1 MDYPRAGAH
10 YPRSTGEFLAW
21 FGTDEDCLDY
31 LEWLRWPG
39 GFACPHCGNAG
50 GWRLADGRVE
60 CGDCSRRT
68 SVTAGTI
75 FDKTRTPLTVWFH
88 ACWLFATAK
97 DGISAQ
103 YLQRALEIGS
113 YQTAW
118 AMLHRLRSA
127 LVRPGRGRL
136 AGTVEV
142 DETFIGGEEHGLRGG
157 RQPGKKVLT
166 GIAVEIGEPKGI
178 GRCRMAV
185 LADASGASLGPFVA
199 GSVEPGSRVIT
210 DGWAGYNGLA
220 ALGYA
225 HERRNQKAAARRGQ
239 DPGELLPAVHR
250 VASLCKRWLL
260 GTHQG
265 RVEPA
270 HLQAYLNEFAFRF
283 NRRHSR
289 SRGMVFYRVLELAAG
304 HDPVRYDD
312 IRATRKP
319 RSKPPQQRGTG
330 HPPSLDR
337 PAAARPWRTAEMQL
351 QFPLRLSGYPGG
363 ADLQGPLQI
372 LGRDPV
378 LGSGEQPAGMEPH
391 GQRRAG
397 LVEDRPCRHRGPPG
411 AVTALHPAVRQPPPA
426 RITAVRAGEPARP
439 AQPLQV
445 VQAVLISAEPRQEL
459 TSRPRVVRPGP
470 GIIHQVSLLRLSG
483 YPRVFFLGQA
493 LLEVSGHA
501 ADPPGRSVMIW
512 IQVRDVRAEHARLAA
527 AGVRIIRE
535 PATEPWG
542 LIEMWI
548 EDPDGIRIVLVE
560 VPADHPLRRDPRSAS
575 PPR

>member
-1 MDYPRAGAH
+1 VDYPRAGAH

-39 GFACPHCGNAG
+39 GFACPYCGNAG

-75 FDKTRTPLTVWFH
+75 FGKTRTPLTVWFH

-136 AGTVEV
+136 AGTAEAG
-142 DETFIGGEEHGLRGG
+142 ETFIGGEEHGLRGG

-351 QFPLRLSGYPGG
+351 QFPLRLSGYPG
-363 ADLQGPLQI
+363 L
-372 LGRDPV
+372 
-378 LGSGEQPAGMEPH
+378 SY
-391 GQRRAG
+391 
-397 LVEDRPCRHRGPPG
+397 
-411 AVTALHPAVRQPPPA
+411 
-426 RITAVRAGEPARP
+426 RP
-439 AQPLQV
+439 AALR
-445 VQAVLISAEPRQEL
+445 AL
-459 TSRPRVVRPGP
+459 T
-470 GIIHQVSLLRLSG
+470 H
-483 YPRVFFLGQA
+483 
-493 LLEVSGHA
+493 
-501 ADPPGRSVMIW
+501 
-512 IQVRDVRAEHARLAA
+512 LAA
-527 AGVRIIRE
+527 AAPGRIRATCRQRVQQPGRDRSSASPGCDRPKPIAPGPSATSPGDTF
-535 PATEPWG
+535 PAGAPSWPRWPG
-542 LIEMWI
+542 PRSRRCRRPPSARRSGRSSVSASACRP
-548 EDPDGIRIVLVE
+548 DPASRRA
-560 VPADHPLRRDPRSAS
+560 PARASGPRSA
-575 PPR
+575 PRGR